1 MVESDSAPGLAARHQ
16 GWNIAGILALLAVA
30 TAGVLHLRG
39 FGGAFLSDDYGY
51 LHVIA
56 HADREHHLAQ
66 WVLAR
71 FVEPVAAGNFAYRPI
86 TALTWALDWRV
97 SGPWAAGWRLQSLA
111 LHLASA
117 AAVATGRSSR
127 RASVALQRAQRHPR
141 PFRRRCAQA

>member
-1 MVESDSAPGLAARHQ
+1 MVESDSAPGLAARHR

-71 FVEPVAAGNFAYRPI
+71 FVEPVATGNFAYRPI

-97 SGPWAAGWRLQSLA
+97 SGPGQRGGGCRAWCCISPAQRLFI
-111 LHLASA
+111 ASPRGGYSEGCA
-117 AAVATGRSSR
+117 CMAPPCCRRRSS
-127 RASVALQRAQRHPR
+127 
-141 PFRRRCAQA
+141 